1 MGRVATKSAAVLL
14 SPATDQNST
23 LGRQADALFET
34 TKAGPGCKPTSPQP
48 CVPYN
53 FPKFSRQN
61 YDQQRL
67 RSSVYSLELSRPP
80 PKQSRPGAMAA
91 LPYIVQVRTRQ
102 SNSIACDTPVITCHH
117 CR

>member
-1 MGRVATKSAAVLL
+1 MGRVATKSTAVLL
-14 SPATDQNST
+14 SPATEQNST

-34 TKAGPGCKPTSPQP
+34 TKAGPGCKPSSPQP

-61 YDQQRL
+61 YEQQRL
-67 RSSVYSLELSRPP
+67 RSSVYSLELSHPP

-102 SNSIACDTPVITCHH
+102 PNGTACDTPVIMCHH
-117 CR
+117 SR